1 MEGTV
6 ACPGKSVGFQYRPV
20 AVFEENLTAVQT
32 TKLTISF
39 FLPFEHLCNVFL
51 AAHIGGQTSEE
62 EMNVHLSK
70 DFWRAHQSFFFNNRL
85 MLFRKICFR

>member
-20 AVFEENLTAVQT
+20 AVFEENPTAVQT

-39 FLPFEHLCNVFL
+39 FFC
-51 AAHIGGQTSEE
+51 
-62 EMNVHLSK
+62 
-70 DFWRAHQSFFFNNRL
+70 FFFTL
-85 MLFRKICFR
+85 